1 MTCAPSIQTSLIINV
16 FQTAA
21 KGINSASVIAT
32 LAIIT
37 EQGQATMENIVKR
50 LKITRQTA
58 LHAVQAL
65 EDGGFIAVERCFG
78 GRQGRKPNIYRIKP

>member
-1 MTCAPSIQTSLIINV
+1 
-16 FQTAA
+16 
-21 KGINSASVIAT
+21 
-32 LAIIT
+32 
-37 EQGQATMENIVKR
+37 MENIVKR